1 MFCTVN
7 KYARVAFR
15 FGLHVQGRGV
25 GMTHGQCDAG
35 LLKTTLVR
43 FVVQIH
49 NKSHNRSF
57 FCLTVSFQLTL
68 VLIAPTHGRV
78 ARLS

>member
-15 FGLHVQGRGV
+15 FGLPVQGRGV

-43 FVVQIH
+43 FVVDLLY
-49 NKSHNRSF
+49 KSTTNR
-57 FCLTVSFQLTL
+57 TIG
-68 VLIAPTHGRV
+68 VLRFPSSLRWYSLRLPTDG
-78 ARLS
+78 